1 MSALLEALRAAVG
14 SDNVLTGH
22 EVAARARN
30 YWDPAPLEALA
41 VVRPRNTQQVS
52 AVLSICH
59 ARGQSVVPHGGR
71 TGVCDGDRASTR
83 DVVLALEAMNAI
95 EEIDPIGRTAVVQ
108 AGCVLQSIQEAVER
122 HGLYL
127 PLDLGARGSC
137 TIGGNVATNAGG
149 INVIRYGMT
158 RALVLGLEAVLADGT
173 VVSSLNRMLKNNSG
187 YDLKHLFI
195 GSEGTLGVV
204 TRVVLALEE
213 RPTSSNCALVALDEF
228 ADVVQLLKH
237 MTRTLGG
244 SLSAYEVMWGGFFRD
259 VAAAQGGQPPLA
271 VGHEYYV
278 VLEAQ
283 GSDDELDAER
293 FERSLAAALAD
304 GLVADAVMPKS
315 QGERDRI
322 WAIREGFGELLREQP
337 VFMYDVGL
345 PIAHMPDYVA
355 ELQRRLERQWPQ
367 NRCHV
372 FGHIGDGNL
381 HVFVA
386 PRCEPLPQLHEAVDR
401 AVYEPLVP
409 FAGAIS
415 AEHGIGLEK
424 KRWLPLSR
432 SASEIALMRQLKRS
446 LDPQNILNPGK
457 VIDLRE

>member
-1 MSALLEALRAAVG
+1 MSTLLDELRDAVG
-14 SDNVLTGH
+14 GDNVLTGRD
-22 EVAARARN
+22 VTARARN

-41 VVRPRNTQQVS
+41 VVRPRSTQQVG
-52 AVLSICH
+52 AVLRICH
-59 ARGQSVVPHGGR
+59 ARGQTVVPHGGR
-71 TGVCDGDRASTR
+71 TGVCDGDRATSR

-95 EEIDPIGRTAVVQ
+95 EEMDPVGRTVVDQ
-108 AGCVLQSIQEAVER
+108 AGCVLQTLQQTVER

-187 YDLKHLFI
+187 YDLKQLFI

-213 RPTSSNCALVALDEF
+213 QPTSSNCALVALDEF
-228 ADVVQLLKH
+228 ADVARLLKH
-237 MTRTLGG
+237 MTRALGG
-244 SLSAYEVMWGGFFRD
+244 SLSAYEVMWSGYFRD
-259 VAAAQGGQPPLA
+259 VTTAQGGTPPLA

-283 GSDDELDAER
+283 GSDEELDAAR
-293 FERSLAAALAD
+293 FERALAAALDD

-315 QGERDRI
+315 RGERDRV
-322 WAIREGFGELLREQP
+322 WAIREGFGELLRDQP

-355 ELQRRLERQWPQ
+355 ELGRVLERQWPQ
-367 NRCHV
+367 HRCHV

-381 HVFVA
+381 HIFVA
-386 PRCEPLPQLHEAVDR
+386 PRCAPVPDLHAAVDR

-409 FAGAIS
+409 LGGAIS

-424 KRWLPLSR
+424 RRWLPLSR

-446 LDPQNILNPGK
+446 LDPQSILNPGK